1 MANNLTK
8 CEFVALQSS
17 GKNYISWVLDA
28 EIHLDAMDL
37 GDTIKNENTISSQ
50 NRAKAMIFLRHH
62 LDEVLKIEYLTTKD
76 PLVLWNSLKERFDH
90 LKMVI
95 LPKARY
101 EWMHLRFQDYKS
113 VHEYNSAMFRISS
126 QLKLYGETVNDNDMM
141 EKMLSTFHASNVL
154 LQQQYREKG
163 FKKYTELSSHLL
175 VAEQNNDLLMK
186 NHENRPIGSAPFPK
200 VNDVH
205 SHNARRGKGRGPDRG
220 RGRGRDDQER
230 NPVPGVNNSSNKKR
244 KDEKREAVTCFRC
257 GGKGHYSC
265 DCHALK
271 HLVDLYQA
279 SLKKKERNPEANF
292 LSENNVDITCLDVVD
307 FFEHPEG
314 KIDHLI
320 DDGSVNMKE

>member
-1 MANNLTK
+1 M
-8 CEFVALQSS
+8 
-17 GKNYISWVLDA
+17 G
-28 EIHLDAMDL
+28 L
-37 GDTIKNENTISSQ
+37 GDAIKNENTASSQ
-50 NRAKAMIFLRHH
+50 NRAKAMIFLLHH
-62 LDEVLKIEYLTTKD
+62 LDEVKIEYLTTMD
-76 PLVLWNSLKERFDH
+76 PLKLWNSLQERFDY
-90 LKMVI
+90 LKMTI
-95 LPKARY
+95 LSKARY

-126 QLKLYGETVNDNDMM
+126 QLKLCGETINDNDMM
-141 EKMLSTFHASNVL
+141 EKKLSIFHASNVL

-186 NHENRPIGSAPFPK
+186 NYENRPTESAPFPE

-205 SHNARRGKGRGPDRG
+205 AHHARRGKGRNPGS
-220 RGRGRDDQER
+220 GRGRDDQER

-244 KDEKREAVTCFRC
+244 KDEKREVVTCFRC
-257 GGKGHYSC
+257 GEKGHYSR
-265 DCHALK
+265 DCRSLK

-279 SLKKKERNPEANF
+279 SLKKKEINIEANF
-292 LSENNVDITCLDVVD
+292 LFENNVDITCLDVAD

-320 DDGSVNMKE
+320 GDGSVNMKE

>member
-1 MANNLTK
+1 M
-8 CEFVALQSS
+8 S
-17 GKNYISWVLDA
+17 
-28 EIHLDAMDL
+28 L
-37 GDTIKNENTISSQ
+37 GDAIKNENTTSSQ

-126 QLKLYGETVNDNDMM
+126 QLKLCGETVNDNDMM
-141 EKMLSTFHASNVL
+141 EKTLSTFHASNVL

-186 NHENRPIGSAPFPK
+186 NHENRPTGSAPFPE

-205 SHNARRGKGRGPDRG
+205 AHHARHGKGRGPGYSRG
-220 RGRGRDDQER
+220 CGRGRDDQER

-244 KDEKREAVTCFRC
+244 KDEKREAVTCFHVAE
-257 GGKGHYSC
+257 KDIIHVIVVLSSTW
-265 DCHALK
+265 LIFIK
-271 HLVDLYQA
+271 H
-279 SLKKKERNPEANF
+279 
-292 LSENNVDITCLDVVD
+292 
-307 FFEHPEG
+307 H
-314 KIDHLI
+314 
-320 DDGSVNMKE
+320 